1 MERKLDISAI
11 SFDDMLGDG
20 LESTEV
26 VDNEVVEDV
35 NEVEEVDEEEVD
47 PVLNEVEDT
56 EEEYENE
63 EEEEEENVEEE
74 MSDEEASDIISDIA
88 GTLGFELNGEYEE
101 TVEGLTDFVRDL
113 SQQVAENQLE
123 GLFEQYPE
131 VQKHLDFLMAGGK
144 SEEFMKA
151 YNPQVDFAAVE
162 IDQEDISSQRIIL
175 ANYFQ
180 AKGHDNEFIDEML
193 DTLESSGKLYSKSL
207 VAKDELANAQEQQRQ
222 YILQQQQEEFQR
234 QMEETNKFW
243 EEIADTIESG
253 NEFAGVRI
261 PDKEKARFFDYISEP
276 VGPNGETQRDLDYG
290 EADINVKLAIDYLM
304 YNGFKLDDIIEK
316 KARTKSAQSL
326 RERIISNED
335 RVKSARKA
343 RRSKQFDVDDLD
355 MNALL
360 G

>member
-63 EEEEEENVEEE
+63 EEEEDVEDE
-74 MSDEEASDIISDIA
+74 MSDEEASGIISDIA
-88 GTLGFELNGEYEE
+88 GTLGFELEGEYEE

-113 SQQVAENQLE
+113 SQQVAESQLE
-123 GLFEQYPE
+123 GLFEQFPE
-131 VQKHLDFLMAGGK
+131 VQKHLDYLMAGGN
-144 SEEFMKA
+144 SQEFMQA
-151 YNPQVDFAAVE
+151 YNPQVDFAAIE
-162 IDQEDISSQRIIL
+162 IAEQDINSQRIIL

-180 AKGHDNEFIDEML
+180 AKGHDGEFIQEML
-193 DTLESSGKLYSKSL
+193 DTMESNGKLYSKSL
-207 VAKDELANAQEQQRQ
+207 IAKEELANAQEQQRQ
-222 YILQQQQEEFQR
+222 YMLQQQEEEFQR
-234 QMEETNKFW
+234 QMEENNQFW
-243 EEIADTIESG
+243 EEIANTIESG

-261 PDKEKARFFDYISEP
+261 PDKDKARFFDYISEP
-276 VGPNGETQRDLDYG
+276 VGPNGETQRDLDY
-290 EADINVKLAIDYLM
+290 EESDINVKLAIDYLM